1 MLRIWADAPASTARD
16 SSGYHARTRGC
27 AASAVFRTAPD
38 QVHATG
44 GTCPHKDGPL
54 VEGIVHAHKVTC
66 PLHNMVFDLT
76 TGLAVGEDH
85 SIPVYPV
92 EIRDGR
98 VMLDLAARPLA
109 AAE

>member
-1 MLRIWADAPASTARD
+1 MTQIDLGPIEAIPCPGARKVK
-16 SSGYHARTRGC
+16 TPEGC
-27 AASAVFRTAPD
+27 IAVFRTAPD